1 MSDQTPT
8 PEAIEAEL
16 VTLRRLRDEL
26 LATKTKQKAKI
37 DELESQLLQANDR
50 VTSAEANVQE
60 LTINGPFKAM
70 AEVISKT
77 PGTFLDVFQRTYK
90 VTMKDGQ
97 LTLLHAKDGKP
108 VLDEKDKAIPFERGA
123 LVKLLLADKDPAA
136 LAFYQTTLLIPAA
149 TGGAD
154 RTIAKG
160 RSPFANAN
168 VSKSEDGKAVAPAFG
183 LR

>member
-1 MSDQTPT
+1 MSEQTPT
-8 PEAIEAEL
+8 PEAEAEL
-16 VTLRRLRDEL
+16 VTLRKLRDEL
-26 LATKTKQKAKI
+26 LTSKNKQKAKI
-37 DELESQLLQANDR
+37 DELESQLLQANER

-60 LTINGPFKAM
+60 LTINGPLKAM

-77 PGTFLDVFQRTYK
+77 PGTFLDVFHRTYK
-90 VTMKDGQ
+90 LTMSKDGE
-97 LTLLHAKDGKP
+97 LTLLHARDDKP

-160 RSPFANAN
+160 RSPFANG
-168 VSKSEDGKAVAPAFG
+168 SKSEEPKVVAPAFG